1 MPSASESYALWGVS
15 LGIAVVVLLVVAV
28 LLTIILRTA
37 RQIDDGAK
45 QIWVVGKNVAN
56 STIQLTQLQQTN
68 QVVADIIEGAT
79 GILHNAGRIAAHA
92 QTCPGCPACVL
103 SAAPP
108 PSGQGVNIFADRD
121 GRPNT

>member
-1 MPSASESYALWGVS
+1 MPSASQSYLLWGIS

-37 RQIDDGAK
+37 RQIDAGAK
-45 QIWVVGKNVAN
+45 QVWVVGKNVAN

-68 QVVADIIEGAT
+68 QVVADIIEAAT

-92 QTCPGCPACVL
+92 QGCGGCPACVV
-103 SAAPP
+103 SARP
-108 PSGQGVNIFADRD
+108 PSRQGVNILSDGG
-121 GRPNT
+121 GRPTT

>member
-1 MPSASESYALWGVS
+1 VLTSQSYALWGIA
-15 LGIAVVVLLVVAV
+15 LGIAVVVLVVVAI

-37 RQIDDGAK
+37 RAIDDGAK

-68 QVVADIIEGAT
+68 QVVADIIEAAT

-92 QTCPGCPACVL
+92 QTCEGCPACVT
-103 SAAPP
+103 APP
-108 PSGQGVNIFADRD
+108 GGARQGV
-121 GRPNT
+121 TL